1 MINIERRDSVKFFI
15 RFLLVTVITFIT
27 VGISV
32 VLTGVDSDAGL
43 IIAVLIMIVNVFF
56 LLLFLVLAIAK
67 LIKHIFDKEKNEFD
81 FMYIVNF
88 LFTLL
93 ISGIF
98 LTFYFVIIAAA
109 MIFLLPF
116 YA

>member
-1 MINIERRDSVKFFI
+1 MEKRDSVKFFL

-32 VLTGVDSDAGL
+32 VLSGVASGAGI
-43 IIAVLIMIVNVFF
+43 IIAVILMVINVFF
-56 LLLFLVLAIAK
+56 LLLFLVLAIGK
-67 LIKHIFDKEKNEFD
+67 LIKHIFDKEKKEFD

-98 LTFYFVIIAAA
+98 LTFYFVIIATALL
-109 MIFLLPF
+109 FLSALF
-116 YA
+116 A